1 MFELVVVL
9 NVYLVSVLV
18 RAVAPVAVPR
28 SVPAALLSCNFARG
42 NIVPPVV
49 VFRSQSANVIV
60 EPAGIVPETFGSPAC
75 VSKALMSYSPATTF
89 FRLADVI
96 ARLVPSG
103 PAVFNWNRPE
113 VAEASLCK

>member
-1 MFELVVVL
+1 MLELVVVL

-28 SVPAALLSCNFARG
+28 SVPTALLRCSFARG

-49 VFRSQSANVIV
+49 VFLSQRANVMV
-60 EPAGIVPETFGSPAC
+60 EPAGIVPEAFGSPDC
-75 VSKALMSYSPATTF
+75 VSKALMRYSPAAKF

-103 PAVFNWNRPE
+103 PAVFN
-113 VAEASLCK
+113 